1 MKKAAALFDLDGVL
15 IDSEPL
21 YSEFYDNIAK
31 IHNLKVENFS
41 QVIKG
46 STIGKILSDF
56 FPTEEMKA
64 DVVRRLNEFE
74 YTMPFPVFDGVV
86 DFLSELR
93 RKGIPAVIATS
104 SAPEKMEQLSRR
116 LPDFTSL
123 FDAVVTGADVSKS
136 KPDPECYI
144 LAARLVG
151 CDPADCYVFEDS
163 INGLK
168 AGMASGATV
177 VGLTTTL
184 PEATLKGKAHKLIS
198 GFTGFSVEDMLS
210 IAR

>member
-1 MKKAAALFDLDGVL
+1 MKKVAALFDLDGVL

-31 IHNLKVENFS
+31 IHDIKVENFS

-46 STIGKILSDF
+46 STISKILSDY

-74 YTMPFPVFDGVV
+74 RTMPYPVFDGVTE
-86 DFLSELR
+86 FLTELR
-93 RKGIPAVIATS
+93 KRGIPAVIATS
-104 SAPEKMEQLSRR
+104 SAPEKMEQLSKR

-123 FDAVVTGADVSKS
+123 FDAVITGADVSKS

-144 LAARLVG
+144 IAARIVG

-163 INGLK
+163 VNGLK

-177 VGLTTTL
+177 IGLTTTL
-184 PEATLKGKAHKLIS
+184 PESALKGKAHKLIS
-198 GFTGFSVEDMLS
+198 GFTGFTVDDMLS
-210 IAR
+210 TVR

>member
-21 YSEFYDNIAK
+21 YSEFYDSIAK
-31 IHNLKVENFS
+31 IHNIEVDNFS

-46 STIGKILSDF
+46 STIGKILSDY

-74 YTMPFPVFDGVV
+74 GTMPYPIFDGVV
-86 DFLSELR
+86 EFLKELR
-93 RKGIPAVIATS
+93 MKGIPAVIVTS

-123 FDAVVTGADVSKS
+123 FDTVVTGADVSRS

-144 LAARLVG
+144 LAAGLVG
-151 CDPADCYVFEDS
+151 CNPADCYVFEDS
-163 INGLK
+163 VNGLK

-177 VGLTTTL
+177 IGLTTTL
-184 PEATLKGKAHKLIS
+184 PETSLKNKAHKLIS
-198 GFTGFSVEDMLS
+198 GFTGFTVEDMLS
-210 IAR
+210 TVR

>member
-1 MKKAAALFDLDGVL
+1 MKKVAALFDLDGVL

-21 YSEFYDNIAK
+21 YSEFYDSIAK
-31 IHNLKVENFS
+31 IHNIGVDNFS
-41 QVIKG
+41 QIIKG
-46 STIGKILSDF
+46 STIGKILSDY

-74 YTMPFPVFDGVV
+74 RTMPYPIFDGVV
-86 DFLSELR
+86 EFLKELR
-93 RKGIPAVIATS
+93 KNGIPAVIATS

-116 LPDFTSL
+116 LPAFTSL

-151 CDPADCYVFEDS
+151 CNPADCYVFEDS
-163 INGLK
+163 VNGLK
-168 AGMASGATV
+168 AGMASGAV
-177 VGLTTTL
+177 VIGLTTTL
-184 PEATLKGKAHKLIS
+184 PEATLKRKAHKLIS
-198 GFTGFSVEDMLS
+198 GFTGFTVEDMLS
-210 IAR
+210 TVR